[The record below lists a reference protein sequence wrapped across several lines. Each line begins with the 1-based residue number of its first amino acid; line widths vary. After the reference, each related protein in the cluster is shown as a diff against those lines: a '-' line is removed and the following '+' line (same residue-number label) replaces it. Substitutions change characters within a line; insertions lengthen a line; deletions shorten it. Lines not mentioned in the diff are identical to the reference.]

1 MDAEEFF
8 KGLPQQDKLAVITV
22 ALPGIKEFL
31 GEVLVEENL
40 SDKGEQFRLDFVDIL
55 DKLGWTAQGNEIYTP
70 LTNDH
75 QPPHQSGETHRRKTE
90 DDLQGDIEDNT
101 AQTHWSAEAVVIG
114 DKEVGDNLPCH
125 KETASTGDG
134 GIIICSSPLPQA
146 DSPVHL
152 DSLNLPMLDSVD
164 TWSRETIISE
174 ASSAELEIYDGS
186 GSDVNVQEEGYFTG
200 DNVFVDYSVQ
210 KLDLEPNE
218 LGELHSGV
226 MYIRE
231 HPGWHKRWFTMNNHC
246 LTCFR
251 HRSESRMLFQIPLKG
266 AKIVPTDQKKSRMFP
281 LTLSVPRIHET
292 ITFATTEEHT
302 RQKWVYVMN
311 CVISRLKEDEETSD
325 VPVSPSFN
333 SYDSYCK
340 LVGSESDPDKHNI
353 SAEVSEKNE
362 LLRRRKVSCWVES
375 PRIVEPSQ
383 SWTSSKNSAHS
394 NEDETL
400 TQWKLGLD
408 DEDEMLVMNN
418 DLSPDLGEDESF
430 KELQEI
436 LPDIIQGLSGPT
448 SGGKKK
454 NKILKANSLVKVN
467 EVSEEGAL
475 PSGGEKSLSTS
486 DLQTAG
492 PKVKRHS
499 SLVTS
504 LSSKAMR
511 VKSRLTGSIF
521 SKGRKHDPG
530 KGLRDISSTK
540 STTFSGYLLRK
551 KGPNWKNRW
560 CVVKEHWLF
569 CYKDFG
575 VGIAELEVPLLDT
588 SIKTVEDKDYEKPYM
603 FILTCEKEDLYFAA
617 ENEAELEEWLLVL
630 KDEIEVTDNSTS
642 VSVFVADSSEQT
654 QLSAPAIFSLV
665 SASAPSSPSTSQSKS
680 RRSNKGNKD
689 VSPATEGKKTS
700 IFSSLGNKLTKTKP
714 KAFSSGA
721 VNVPSEAASESHS
734 VEDGLVSVQPAS
746 RAEHDQDES
755 TGVGKHT
762 QIEGLEVPFS
772 HSMEGFLNQRV
783 EEDTWLKCWVR
794 LEKHSLHIHDEK
806 DSADSVVVKIK
817 LNNCVVKDWID
828 AKRPFVMEIRRTLG
842 RPHYLQ
848 AESES
853 EYLKWKESIS
863 SAVIHSPKVTRRPV
877 LTWSSTE
884 EGPATSQRHKSKYDS
899 VERDEVFQ
907 KIEETAT
914 SNPGRPNTPLNPS
927 PRPSTAGDVSNSES
941 DDGQSVHTLAQ
952 SEPVL
957 EPVERWRSFSEGE
970 QEEERKTRTKLH
982 RSISNAIQVLPHLP
996 GKRKRRSRTV
1006 PNICV
1011 SPDLLVNVKHS
1022 SCLFMRSGKGL
1033 WTKRWCVLQQDK
1045 LHLFKRPDEEVPVLS
1060 IPLSQCEVRRTNK
1073 KTKKFTFELNV
1084 PSEKEDYCFAA
1095 DNEKEMLTWIRMLR
1109 VIAEEEPPESR
1120 LLNGHNKVSNAEAL
1134 HESKDPTQDT
1144 NQFSP
1149 EVRKIDQN
1157 GNGDEPSSSPTGL
1170 LKDQNL
1176 ITAGGKRED
1185 LSMPNTVSKP
1195 TSLDGVLKLL
1205 QDQQLLQQI
1214 GQQKFNR
1221 VKRAQEAWQ
1230 RSAAAVLK
1238 EKRKGSETSDPG
1250 KGDTTV
1256 VKGNTG
1262 EPIRRRAVSMS
1273 TAQTMRKELELIPIT
1288 SFQDTNDAIE
1298 KFEKL
1303 AEEEKLRTLKKET
1316 LLKKR
1321 RNSLT
1326 LEKGVLQKKIHKQ
1339 SDKKNTVKKLL
1350 GKDEVASVENKQ
1362 HAEER
1367 LLLLNQELANIE
1379 KDLMDNKMNEAQALD
1394 NLNVMKTKTVRKLSF
1409 VKPATTKV
1417 QLQQK
1422 RDTFK
1427 NSHSESSSS
1436 QGSTEDRSGRDSPK
1450 TPQSLEA
1457 ARKQSTAVSLAVLE
1471 NELRK
1476 ISPVGGRKLTLAGI
1490 NINNNIIRDPMHG
1503 RVSQSSEGSQEDCK
1517 LKDSPVIN
1525 RKLELEKEASS
1536 ESDGSATGD
1545 MSSFPKKKLCDT
1557 AEVRRKK
1564 YSTGSQ
1570 VAFHKLSVEI
1580 PTQGDS
1586 KDEEHKHRPSVTSQ
1600 RSIDETI
1607 ALRKVSVASDSDGHR
1622 ASLMNALSQIKDFE
1636 EFAAVSIGER
1646 RGK

>member
-1 MDAEEFF
+1 M
-8 KGLPQQDKLAVITV
+8 
-22 ALPGIKEFL
+22 
-31 GEVLVEENL
+31 
-40 SDKGEQFRLDFVDIL
+40 
-55 DKLGWTAQGNEIYTP
+55 
-70 LTNDH
+70 
-75 QPPHQSGETHRRKTE
+75 
-90 DDLQGDIEDNT
+90 
-101 AQTHWSAEAVVIG
+101 
-114 DKEVGDNLPCH
+114 
-125 KETASTGDG
+125 
-134 GIIICSSPLPQA
+134 
-146 DSPVHL
+146 
-152 DSLNLPMLDSVD
+152 
-164 TWSRETIISE
+164 
-174 ASSAELEIYDGS
+174 
-186 GSDVNVQEEGYFTG
+186 
-200 DNVFVDYSVQ
+200 
-210 KLDLEPNE
+210 
-218 LGELHSGV
+218 
-226 MYIRE
+226 
-231 HPGWHKRWFTMNNHC
+231 
-246 LTCFR
+246 CF
-251 HRSESRMLFQIPLKG
+251 
-266 AKIVPTDQKKSRMFP
+266 
-281 LTLSVPRIHET
+281 
-292 ITFATTEEHT
+292 
-302 RQKWVYVMN
+302 
-311 CVISRLKEDEETSD
+311 
-325 VPVSPSFN
+325 
-333 SYDSYCK
+333 
-340 LVGSESDPDKHNI
+340 
-353 SAEVSEKNE
+353 
-362 LLRRRKVSCWVES
+362 
-375 PRIVEPSQ
+375 
-383 SWTSSKNSAHS
+383 
-394 NEDETL
+394 
-400 TQWKLGLD
+400 
-408 DEDEMLVMNN
+408 
-418 DLSPDLGEDESF
+418 
-430 KELQEI
+430 
-436 LPDIIQGLSGPT
+436 
-448 SGGKKK
+448 
-454 NKILKANSLVKVN
+454 
-467 EVSEEGAL
+467 
-475 PSGGEKSLSTS
+475 
-486 DLQTAG
+486 
-492 PKVKRHS
+492 
-499 SLVTS
+499 
-504 LSSKAMR
+504 LSS
-511 VKSRLTGSIF
+511 
-521 SKGRKHDPG
+521 
-530 KGLRDISSTK
+530 
-540 STTFSGYLLRK
+540 
-551 KGPNWKNRW
+551 
-560 CVVKEHWLF
+560 
-569 CYKDFG
+569 
-575 VGIAELEVPLLDT
+575 
-588 SIKTVEDKDYEKPYM
+588 
-603 FILTCEKEDLYFAA
+603 
-617 ENEAELEEWLLVL
+617 
-630 KDEIEVTDNSTS
+630 
-642 VSVFVADSSEQT
+642 
-654 QLSAPAIFSLV
+654 
-665 SASAPSSPSTSQSKS
+665 
-680 RRSNKGNKD
+680 
-689 VSPATEGKKTS
+689 
-700 IFSSLGNKLTKTKP
+700 
-714 KAFSSGA
+714 
-721 VNVPSEAASESHS
+721 
-734 VEDGLVSVQPAS
+734 
-746 RAEHDQDES
+746 
-755 TGVGKHT
+755 
-762 QIEGLEVPFS
+762 
-772 HSMEGFLNQRV
+772 
-783 EEDTWLKCWVR
+783 
-794 LEKHSLHIHDEK
+794 IH
-806 DSADSVVVKIK
+806 
-817 LNNCVVKDWID
+817 
-828 AKRPFVMEIRRTLG
+828 
-842 RPHYLQ
+842 
-848 AESES
+848 
-853 EYLKWKESIS
+853 
-863 SAVIHSPKVTRRPV
+863 
-877 LTWSSTE
+877 
-884 EGPATSQRHKSKYDS
+884 
-899 VERDEVFQ
+899 
-907 KIEETAT
+907 
-914 SNPGRPNTPLNPS
+914 
-927 PRPSTAGDVSNSES
+927 
-941 DDGQSVHTLAQ
+941 
-952 SEPVL
+952 
-957 EPVERWRSFSEGE
+957 
-970 QEEERKTRTKLH
+970 
-982 RSISNAIQVLPHLP
+982 
-996 GKRKRRSRTV
+996 
-1006 PNICV
+1006 
-1011 SPDLLVNVKHS
+1011 
-1022 SCLFMRSGKGL
+1022 
-1033 WTKRWCVLQQDK
+1033 
-1045 LHLFKRPDEEVPVLS
+1045 
-1060 IPLSQCEVRRTNK
+1060 
-1073 KTKKFTFELNV
+1073 
-1084 PSEKEDYCFAA
+1084 
-1095 DNEKEMLTWIRMLR
+1095 
-1109 VIAEEEPPESR
+1109 R

-1622 ASLMNALSQIKDFE
+1622 ASLMNALSQIK
-1636 EFAAVSIGER
+1636 VCNVLY
-1646 RGK
+1646 